1 MGCWRTG
8 RSSQTEHHPCI
19 LPPAAGWKIRVIR
32 RHHPLAGAVLEVVRS
47 TKNHLVVR
55 HPDSVTMLLPR
66 AWTDAGGATLPPKSE
81 PDTQLTVAS
90 LRDLVRLVDA
100 LRDRV

>member
-1 MGCWRTG
+1 
-8 RSSQTEHHPCI
+8 
-19 LPPAAGWKIRVIR
+19 
-32 RHHPLAGAVLEVVRS
+32 
-47 TKNHLVVR
+47 
-55 HPDSVTMLLPR
+55 MLLPR